1 MSNELNLLQK
11 VEQEEKD
18 VMEYLAKELKAR
30 NIDKAKYDAVVK
42 SKKASYA
49 SKKVRARKDMALNQ
63 VLAWVDK
70 NCKVP
75 EILNL
80 SNSLKPGHRTVK
92 VSAKSA
98 VIALFNE
105 KSKQNENDLFIS
117 LKLGRTEMKR
127 YMTSLIKDAEPE
139 DRMWISF
146 DPDSGSYKLEA
157 IGSEAPKGWTGFIPV
172 TIKDLEITDD
182 DVQAEPDEEAIVDD
196 DDEVEV
202 EVE

>member
-1 MSNELNLLQK
+1 
-11 VEQEEKD
+11 
-18 VMEYLAKELKAR
+18 
-30 NIDKAKYDAVVK
+30 
-42 SKKASYA
+42 
-49 SKKVRARKDMALNQ
+49 MALNQ

-80 SNSLKPGHRTVK
+80 SNSLKPGHHTVR

-146 DPDSGSYKLEA
+146 YKLEA
-157 IGSEAPKGWTGFIPV
+157 VGSEAPKGWTGFIPV